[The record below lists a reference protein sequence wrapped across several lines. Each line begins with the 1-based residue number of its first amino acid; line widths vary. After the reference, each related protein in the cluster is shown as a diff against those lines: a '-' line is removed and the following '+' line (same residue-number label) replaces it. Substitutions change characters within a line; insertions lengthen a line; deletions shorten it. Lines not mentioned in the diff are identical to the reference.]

1 MNVIPPPPQAP
12 PQVFVIGNATV
23 SAEIGERDSIRQILY
38 WIGFRGQQ
46 NINAIAD
53 DAFSG
58 FSDIRVLTEK
68 DITNMSSGFA
78 SRTQADGRI
87 LFGTRR
93 TKLLKALIHWNED
106 FFRVS
111 QLPSVVGLNEAIF
124 IAQLERALARADIRK
139 AIQDQTTTAA
149 SAANPGPL
157 KSEKEWKQW
166 EEKFTNYAAAHLG
179 VGGVPLSYVIREA
192 NLPAPNINYPDF
204 VTRTIACTPLAGE
217 YFEADKLTVF
227 NMIIAFTTGQPS
239 GDWVKAT
246 HRYANGRRSFK
257 ALRDH
262 FAGEGNATRNI
273 SEADRLKESLHYKSK
288 RALAFES
295 FLTQCQKMY
304 HIYEKEGET
313 MSEEAKIR
321 FLFKKVQHTGLKSAV
336 EALKAQMTAGVNVT
350 YTMAAN
356 HLSTAV
362 SELPEYVSKNRN
374 VSAVGEDK
382 SEGSSEKPT
391 IYNSDKS
398 IKTGYIQGWH
408 SLSEADQEKVKAER
422 ARKRAARKTGPNS
435 NDKSATS
442 NRMKQLVKQ
451 NKKYKRQ
458 IKSLKRSTNDD
469 GNNNDSTDD
478 DDEDTDAGD
487 QFGGKASKKK
497 RKKVK
502 FNT

>member
-12 PQVFVIGNATV
+12 PQVFVVGNAAV
-23 SAEIGERDSIRQILY
+23 PAGISERNSIRQIVY
-38 WIGFRGQQ
+38 WIGFRGQL
-46 NINAIAD
+46 NINAIVD

-68 DITNMSSGFA
+68 DITSMSSGFA

-111 QLPSVVGLNEAIF
+111 QMPSIVGLTEAIF
-124 IAQLERALARADIRK
+124 KAQLERALVRSDIRK
-139 AIQDQTTTAA
+139 ALQDQTSTAA
-149 SAANPGPL
+149 TAANPGPL

-166 EEKFTNYAAAHLG
+166 EEKFTNYAAAHQG

-192 NLPAPNINYPDF
+192 DLPAPNINYPDF
-204 VTRTIACTPLAGE
+204 VTMTIACTPLAGE
-217 YFEADKLTVF
+217 YFQADKLTVF

-246 HRYANGRRSFK
+246 HRYADGRRSMK

-288 RALAFES
+288 RALAFET

-313 MSEEAKIR
+313 MPEEAKIR

-336 EALKAQMTAGVNVT
+336 KALKAQMTAGVNVT

-382 SEGSSEKPT
+382 SEGGSEKPT

-408 SLSEADQEKVKAER
+408 SLSEADQEKVKAKR
-422 ARKRAARKTGPNS
+422 ARKRATRKSGQNS
-435 NDKSATS
+435 NNNAATS
-442 NRMKQLVKQ
+442 NRMKQLAKQ

-469 GNNNDSTDD
+469 GNNDDSTDD
-478 DDEDTDAGD
+478 DDEDADAGD

-502 FNT
+502 FSP